1 MGGDV
6 DVESRPGTLTVFT
19 VRLPVPKVA
28 ARAHTSCVSAPT
40 REDVEH
46 ARTVVAGRVRRTPT
60 LDSSALGVS
69 LKAELFQETGSF
81 KARGALNR
89 LAALTPEERERGVVT
104 WSAGNHAQAVAWAAR
119 AGRRRLPRRDVG
131 GREPAQGRRRRA
143 RYGATVDLSPPDPA
157 AAYDR
162 VLEIVEDEGRV
173 FVHPHSDPLVVAG
186 HGTLALELL
195 EDVPDLETVVVGTG
209 GGGLISGIVTALD
222 GRARVVGVAP
232 ERAQAFPA
240 GLAAGH
246 SVRVET
252 STIADGLAPPF
263 AGELPLEICRGRV
276 ETVLVTEDEIA
287 EGMRFLY
294 ARAKLACE
302 PAGAAAAGA
311 VLAGKVEPGRG
322 VAVIVSGGNVE
333 PAQAAAILR
342 GQ

>member
-1 MGGDV
+1 MTRK
-6 DVESRPGTLTVFT
+6 DVEE
-19 VRLPVPKVA
+19 
-28 ARAHTSCVSAPT
+28 ARAVL
-40 REDVEH
+40 
-46 ARTVVAGRVRRTPT
+46 AGRIHRTPT
-60 LDSSALGVS
+60 FGSSALGAS
-69 LKAELFQETGSF
+69 LKAELFQKTGSF
-81 KARGALNR
+81 KVRGALNR

-104 WSAGNHAQAVAWAAR
+104 WSAGNHAQAVAWAA
-119 AGRRRLPRRDVG
+119 
-131 GREPAQGRRRRA
+131 AQEGVDCLVQMWEGVSPFKVDATRG
-143 RYGATVDLSPPDPA
+143 YGATVDISAPDPA

-162 VLEIVEDEGRV
+162 VLEIVEEQGRF

-186 HGTLALELL
+186 HGTLALELA
-195 EDVPDLETVVVGTG
+195 EDMPELETVVVGTG

-222 GRARVVGVAP
+222 GRARVIGVAP

-252 STIADGLAPPF
+252 DTIADGLAPPF
-263 AGELPLEICRGRV
+263 AGELPIEICRGKV
-276 ETVLVTEDEIA
+276 ETVLVTEEEIA

-302 PAGAAAAGA
+302 PAAAAATGA
-311 VLAGKVEPGRG
+311 ILAGKVEPGRG

-333 PAQAAAILR
+333 ADQAAAILR